1 MFSSFLLIFLKK
13 WGKHCNII
21 LEPSL
26 SNKWMCIYI
35 VRNCNLEGVFFCET
49 SNICVPAG
57 FEVFAASSGIAH
69 QLECDMY
76 CNIIGKSSQN
86 RLEYNL
92 STLNK
97 ILNMSKHTIIPSWQ
111 ILISLKLQQK
121 RLIAASVMVCVL
133 VGKPIFSW
141 NYHEYLFQTETYI
154 CLKHKLIFVWSRI
167 VCCWNR
173 NQYLF

>member
-1 MFSSFLLIFLKK
+1 MRKTLQYYLGALSIQQMDVYLYCKK
-13 WGKHCNII
+13 
-21 LEPSL
+21 LQS
-26 SNKWMCIYI
+26 
-35 VRNCNLEGVFFCET
+35 RVFFCET

-76 CNIIGKSSQN
+76 CNSIGKSSQN
-86 RLEYNL
+86 RLEYNS

-97 ILNMSKHTIIPSWQ
+97 ILNMSKHTIMPSWQ
-111 ILISLKLQQK
+111 ILISLKLKQK
-121 RLIAASVMVCVL
+121 QLIAASVMVCVL
-133 VGKPIFSW
+133 VGKPIFAW

-154 CLKHKLIFVWSRI
+154 CFKHKLIFVWSRFF
-167 VCCWNR
+167 CCWNR